1 MNVKRIFGASCLAA
15 VLVCVPDFTAVAQ
28 TSAPASSTAT
38 QSKLPDGQTP
48 DQIVAK
54 LPQPTGYVSDFAN
67 VIDAASQEQIDE
79 LCSELDKQAH
89 AQIAVVTINSL
100 DGNSIEEMSTAIYD
114 KWKIGSKATDKGILM
129 LFAIQDHKRRIEVG
143 PGLQGILNDAK
154 VGDIGRSMVPQLK
167 DGQYGPAI
175 FGGVQQLSNV
185 IAADAGVTLTPP
197 QQEQP
202 TYQRQP
208 RPHGIRIF
216 TIIRIVIFVV
226 ILFSAIGGRGRGGNG
241 WLWFLLGNMLG
252 GGGGGGR
259 GRGDGF
265 GGGGGGDGGGGGGF
279 GGFGGGGSDG
289 GGASGDW

>member
-1 MNVKRIFGASCLAA
+1 VNVKRIFGASCLAA

-185 IAADAGVTLTPP
+185 IAADAGVTLAPP
-197 QQEQP
+197 QQEQH
-202 TYQRQP
+202 TYHRESQ
-208 RPHGIRIF
+208 PHGIRIF
-216 TIIRIVIFVV
+216 SIIRIIIFIV

-265 GGGGGGDGGGGGGF
+265 GGGGGADGGGGGGF

>member
-1 MNVKRIFGASCLAA
+1 VNVKRIFGASCLAA

>member
-1 MNVKRIFGASCLAA
+1 VIVKRIFAPRCLAA
-15 VLVCVPDFTAVAQ
+15 VLLAALGFTALAQ
-28 TSAPASSTAT
+28 APAAK
-38 QSKLPDGQTP
+38 QPDGQTP
-48 DQIVAK
+48 DQIAAK

-67 VIDAASQEQIDE
+67 VIDASSQEQIDE
-79 LCSELDKQAH
+79 LCSELDKKAH
-89 AQIAVVTINSL
+89 AQIAVVTLNSL
-100 DGNSIEEMSTAIYD
+100 DGNSIEQMSTAIYD

-129 LFAIQDHKRRIEVG
+129 VFAIQDHKRRIEVG

-154 VGDIGRSMVPQLK
+154 VGDVGRSMVPQLK

-175 FGGVQQLSNV
+175 FGGVQQLANV
-185 IAADAGVTLTPP
+185 IAADAGVTLATH

-216 TIIRIVIFVV
+216 SIIRIIIFII

-241 WLWFLLGNMLG
+241 WLWFILGNMLG